1 MQQTVYIGLGSN
13 VGDRNAN
20 IDKAIKLLKQSP
32 GIDGLRISEI
42 IETEPL
48 GQANQDKYLNAVAEI
63 KTNLDAQKL
72 LEKLFEIENSLGRKR
87 QEKWG
92 PRTIDLD
99 LLFYDDERINSKEL
113 TVPHSRMHL
122 RSFVLK
128 GLCQLNPNL
137 AHPTLGVKMAEL
149 LGRLNNCDFALNPQ
163 VPQLISIA
171 GMIGVGKTTLARK
184 LCECFSIDLLA
195 EPYDTNPFMP
205 LVYAGQKELALH
217 SQLYFLFN
225 RTEQLN
231 PSKLT
236 AGKFAV
242 ADYVFQKDRVYAEL
256 LLNDEQLSIYRELYD
271 SCEKMVAQPVLV
283 IYMTD
288 SAQNCLQRIHKRNR
302 PYEQGIKTE
311 FLKALDSEFEKL
323 FNSWTVCPVIRISKE
338 DFDCLKPDDLE
349 KLVKQLQAYT
359 AITK

>member
-1 MQQTVYIGLGSN
+1 MQQTAYIGFGSN
-13 VGDRNAN
+13 VGDRIAN
-20 IDKAIKLLKQSP
+20 IDKAFELLKQSSCV
-32 GIDGLRISEI
+32 DSLRSSKV
-42 IETEPL
+42 IETDPL
-48 GQANQDKYLNAVAEI
+48 GRANQDKYLNAVAEI
-63 KTNLDAQKL
+63 KTSLDVQKL
-72 LEKLFEIENSLGRKR
+72 LKKLFEIENSLGRKR

-99 LLFYDDERINSKEL
+99 LLLYGDEIINTKDL
-113 TVPHSRMHL
+113 TVPHSQMHL
-122 RSFVLK
+122 RSFVLR
-128 GLCQLNPNL
+128 GLWELNPAL
-137 AHPTLGVKMAEL
+137 RHPILKTTVNEL
-149 LGRLNNCDFALNPQ
+149 LKRLNNCDFALNPQ

-171 GMIGVGKTTLARK
+171 GMIGVGKTTLANK
-184 LCECFSIDLLA
+184 LCENFHTELLA

-236 AGKFAV
+236 AGKFAA

-256 LLNDEQLSIYRELYD
+256 LLNDEQLSIYRELYF
-271 SCEKMVAQPVLV
+271 SCEKMVARPVLV

-288 SAQNCLQRIHKRNR
+288 SAQNCLERIHKRNR

-311 FLKALDSEFEKL
+311 FLKDLDSEFEKL
-323 FNSWTVCPVIRISKE
+323 FNSWKICPVIRVSKE

-359 AITK
+359 AIAK